1 MGFAQVPQDKVR
13 LTKAAWLLRAMK
25 ILLVAIFFLVIL
37 GIAGRGDF
45 EDAQLGEVI
54 RKHRETTFIEMKG

>member
-1 MGFAQVPQDKVR
+1 
-13 LTKAAWLLRAMK
+13 MK
-25 ILLVAIFFLVIL
+25 TLLVAIFFLVIL

-45 EDAQLGEVI
+45 EDAQLEEVI